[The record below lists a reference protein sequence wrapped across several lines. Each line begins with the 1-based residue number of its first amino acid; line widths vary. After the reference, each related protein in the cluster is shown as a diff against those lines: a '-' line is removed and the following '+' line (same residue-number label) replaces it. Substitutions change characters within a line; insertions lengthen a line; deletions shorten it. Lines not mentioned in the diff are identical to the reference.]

1 MRLLSDNHEN
11 VNELAG
17 KYYPPAEFVDYKATK
32 QRPMLMLY
40 QSGYLTIKGYNAR
53 RNTYLLEYPNEE
65 VRSGMTIQSDFP
77 TAKSHFYLY

>member
-1 MRLLSDNHEN
+1 
-11 VNELAG
+11 
-17 KYYPPAEFVDYKATK
+17 
-32 QRPMLMLY
+32 MLY